1 MFWILSEPREVFVR
15 YNVSGSGTPDDWV
28 DVLGRVI
35 LSRHL
40 WSIPLI
46 PVCQLFPSYGNIELP
61 PRVESSMNPPHKVHY
76 HVFCCLQI
84 AVNTQGTL
92 FRQYAS
98 LGSSLANEGS
108 SFFSSCSSTWA
119 SSFANPST
127 SFSISFSSSS
137 ILVLSFLESLLIV
150 SVSFLMASSA
160 LLMILSLSHL
170 FRGPASSGT
179 VLRYLPGEQ
188 SSSSGILL
196 NKKASQLDN
205 MGTFCLAILTT
216 LVLWGWSIMPT
227 SLRCGISLRLRL
239 LGDFPLT
246 SSAES
251 MFKSSLSPPRPAG
264 SPNTGSPAH
273 LCP

>member
-1 MFWILSEPREVFVR
+1 MGHSW
-15 YNVSGSGTPDDWV
+15 
-28 DVLGRVI
+28 RVI

-119 SSFANPST
+119 SSLANPST

-150 SVSFLMASSA
+150 SVAFLMASSA

-170 FRGPASSGT
+170 FRGPASSQFSDT
-179 VLRYLPGEQ
+179 FPETRVQNY
-188 SSSSGILL
+188 SSGILL